1 MILSGLVVVRDF
13 TEASNTISV
22 ALTTYRTRAEV
33 NKFVCRQFPVEM
45 ASEELES
52 FLNSVSLA
60 YLAFADAIHEGG
72 ITSNAELGAVERTD
86 LQTLGIPL
94 GAAALIIATAR
105 GSGDSFGTLLF
116 SYINMSQL
124 TTEAKPASLAGQE
137 ADAVSFWAK
146 AYRGKLQA
154 LPAPYKFGTMW
165 SAFQTP
171 QGNLG
176 DEVEFDKHGPLLN
189 IYRPQSAKVWPNRRC
204 PLYDSFHADFPCAEL
219 PAVIV
224 VARNLLIQ
232 RLQQLLSETNLM
244 HVLLGMIFVA
254 LCHMHVVAWQLLH

>member
-1 MILSGLVVVRDF
+1 VSISPFIPAIVDLSARAAHSVNLSGLVVVRDF

-45 ASEELES
+45 ASEKLKC
-52 FLNSVSLA
+52 FLRSVSLA
-60 YLAFADAIHEGG
+60 YLEFADAIHEGG
-72 ITSNAELGAVERTD
+72 ITSKAELGAVERTD

-116 SYINMSQL
+116 SCINIMIFV

-137 ADAVSFWAK
+137 ADAVSLWAK
-146 AYRGKLQA
+146 AYRQKLQA

-189 IYRPQSAKVWPNRRC
+189 IYRPQSAKVWPNGRW
-204 PLYDSFHADFPCAEL
+204 PLYDSFHADLPCAEF

-224 VARNLLIQ
+224 VKELAY
-232 RLQQLLSETNLM
+232 TKAAAAA
-244 HVLLGMIFVA
+244 V
-254 LCHMHVVAWQLLH
+254 